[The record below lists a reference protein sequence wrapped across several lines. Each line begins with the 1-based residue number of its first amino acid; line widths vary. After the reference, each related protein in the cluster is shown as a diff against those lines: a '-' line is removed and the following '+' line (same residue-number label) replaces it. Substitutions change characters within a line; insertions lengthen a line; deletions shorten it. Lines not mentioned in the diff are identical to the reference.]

1 MPYKQHPFNR
11 TAPERYA
18 FLHKNGTCFEVSSH
32 KCTAEGV
39 VLLNEEG
46 QPFATVSAD
55 EFSAVYPLKPDEI
68 LNSKALPERS
78 RIALAML
85 KVEQAVE
92 EWKDYRAKSGQ
103 RIYRLPPAGSIAIF
117 GSASLNI
124 TLLPQRVSHDFDIA
138 TDDRFWGIL
147 RNRMA
152 EMSSDPNDLFISVHT
167 ENLMRHSG
175 HWPSRALPIRGLSGL
190 EFLVAHPLD
199 TISQK
204 LLRTDPNVFQSRDIP
219 DIKEILRILHPPSS
233 IISSLL
239 QEGYTRFFDDIP
251 EIAQTAR
258 KNTNWFLTT
267 FYPDIDLEK
276 DIIVPGQKQR
286 REGYG
291 NLLPK
296 LAPRDWKELLKNEPM
311 SPGD

>member
-1 MPYKQHPFNR
+1 
-11 TAPERYA
+11 
-18 FLHKNGTCFEVSSH
+18 
-32 KCTAEGV
+32 V

-46 QPFATVSAD
+46 QPVATVSAD
-55 EFSAVYPLKPDEI
+55 EFSAVYLLKPDEI
-68 LNSKALPERS
+68 LNSSALPERS
-78 RIALAML
+78 RIALAMV
-85 KVEQAVE
+85 KVEQAIE

-124 TLLPQRVSHDFDIA
+124 TLFPQRVSHDFDIA
-138 TDDRFWGIL
+138 TDERFWSIL

-152 EMSSDPNDLFISVHT
+152 EMSSDPNDLSITTHT

-175 HWPSRALPIRGLSGL
+175 NWQSRALPVRGVSGL

-204 LLRTDPNVFQSRDIP
+204 LLREDPSVFKNRDAP
-219 DIKEILRILHPPSS
+219 DIEDTLRILHPPPS
-233 IISSLL
+233 IIRSLL

-251 EIAQTAR
+251 EIAQAAR
-258 KNTNWFLTT
+258 KNTSWFLTK

-276 DIIVPGQKQR
+276 DIIVPGRKQR

-296 LAPRDWKELLKNEPM
+296 SAPRDWKELLKNEPM
-311 SPGD
+311 SPGA